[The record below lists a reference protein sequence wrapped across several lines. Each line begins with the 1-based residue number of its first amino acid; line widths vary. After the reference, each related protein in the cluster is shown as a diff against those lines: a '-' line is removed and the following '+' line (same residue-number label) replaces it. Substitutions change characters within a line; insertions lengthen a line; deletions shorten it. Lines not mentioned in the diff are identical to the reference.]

1 MLNQST
7 TSPHNSFAL
16 PDGVETSLFAY
27 LKEISKI
34 PSLSPEEEK
43 ELAKACKNGNEN
55 ARQKLIQSNLRLV
68 VQIAKRAIHKSNVP
82 MIDLIQEGN
91 LGLMIAV
98 DKFNWEYGYKFSTYA
113 TWWIRQTMF
122 KAISEQSFCVKIPV
136 YVQETL
142 SRFNKAKRE
151 LQAQGK
157 QKLSVEQIAE
167 KIKISAKKIDGY
179 LSAYT
184 QSLSIDAA
192 IELPNGST
200 INLSETLINDEEPI
214 ITLLEKKETKREL
227 QNLLKCLKEKEKNV
241 INWRFGFDDVKKKTL
256 EEIGQ
261 FYGVTKECVRQT
273 ELKAIKKLK
282 FAIETNCNKS
292 DFLN

>member
-7 TSPHNSFAL
+7 TVPHSSFL
-16 PDGVETSLFAY
+16 VPDGVETSLFAY

-34 PSLSPEEEK
+34 PSLSSEEEK
-43 ELAKACKNGNEN
+43 ELAKACKNGDET

-91 LGLMIAV
+91 LGLMTAV
-98 DKFNWEYGYKFSTYA
+98 DKFDWEYGYKFSTYA
-113 TWWIRQTMF
+113 SWWIRQTMF

-136 YVQETL
+136 YIQETL

-157 QKLSVEQIAE
+157 QELSVEQIAE
-167 KIKISAKKIDGY
+167 KIKISAKKIDEY

-184 QSLSIDAA
+184 QSLSIDSA

-200 INLSETLINDEEPI
+200 TNLSETLVDDEEPI
-214 ITLLEKKETKREL
+214 IAILEKKETKKEL
-227 QNLLKCLKEKEKNV
+227 QNLLKRLKEKEKNV
-241 INWRFGFDDVKKKTL
+241 INWRFGFDEAKKKTL

-273 ELKAIKKLK
+273 ELRAIKKLK
-282 FAIETNCNKS
+282 FAMDTDCSIG
-292 DFLN
+292 DFEY